1 MIIAHSYVALV
12 VAAVDGVSWK
22 NQATPGERSQSEP
35 LEPEYDQEAAIQR
48 ALKDAPDITQ
58 DDIEWMNKLFAGN

>member
-1 MIIAHSYVALV
+1 
-12 VAAVDGVSWK
+12 
-22 NQATPGERSQSEP
+22 

-48 ALKDAPDITQ
+48 ALQDAPDITQ